1 MDLIK
6 EERRKIIVVVDREE
20 LELNFQRCR
29 AVYRNGG
36 RIRDV
41 SFGAEP
47 WRGSAVY
54 RRLSENGSLR
64 GELSAAFVQRFGEL
78 AFACGELKP
87 GRFVELCCFQGWPRK
102 FYDAIPY
109 SLRADGLGVG
119 FKRRA
124 RHLRFAAALPALY
137 EEAGL
142 PPVKSIRWAVFHEP
156 GFAFYL
162 PELALLWRVINNID
176 LFCCMLRKEWIW
188 DLLAVLVNYAEAAE
202 LFMLDY
208 INRRSLNMLMKV
220 LQTHVYEL
228 GDYVSCYSALSP
240 AARRFEQKCWGKHFE
255 TFPRSDLLTGGFS
268 LPNGDHG
275 LFDGQFGGL
284 YFTAMRSGAD
294 LQKAGRELNN
304 CLHEYETDT
313 IYEVLSYGKPIA
325 AIELRNRK
333 IAQARGHSNAN
344 IAEGSELQK
353 AIMSWALHFGLGW
366 ECRLC
371 KGKADDEVSR
381 AWL

>member
-1 MDLIK
+1 MELIK

-142 PPVKSIRWAVFHEP
+142 PPVKSIRRAVFHEP

-228 GDYVSCYSALSP
+228 SDYVSCYSALSP

-268 LPNGDHG
+268 LPNGVHG

-304 CLHEYETDT
+304 CLLFMRCFHMASPLQP
-313 IYEVLSYGKPIA
+313 LS
-325 AIELRNRK
+325 
-333 IAQARGHSNAN
+333 
-344 IAEGSELQK
+344 
-353 AIMSWALHFGLGW
+353 
-366 ECRLC
+366 
-371 KGKADDEVSR
+371 
-381 AWL
+381 